1 MLCYENKNFTKELE
15 ILVNTCEGGEPV
27 NKEARQKLMQD
38 NLIFAALIFAA
49 IGSKNKLDFPPAG
62 PRSDDK
68 IAYQDKRIRLI
79 LQAIS
84 EYDKDA
90 QGTSDLAN
98 TLGKWGVAQQAIMN
112 TRTLASKGK
121 RTVDAVKTT
130 STTTEKDYTS
140 EENAALLAKPEK
152 RGGLV
157 FDFTP
162 NSFKTTNH
170 IELTPSIGLS
180 TFPWKSMPLLLKN
193 STIFIP
199 RIKSPILYFTDP
211 LVLGNAPL

>member
-1 MLCYENKNFTKELE
+1 MTQTKRNNVRKRKNRTLRGGAVMGYEKKDFTKELE
-15 ILVNTCEGGEPV
+15 ILVNTCEGNEPA

-38 NLIFAALIFAA
+38 NLIFAAWVFAV

-90 QGTSDLAN
+90 QGTSDLEN

-121 RTVDAVKTT
+121 RTGQAVANT
-130 STTTEKDYTS
+130 STSATKDYTS
-140 EENAALLAKPEK
+140 EENTALLAKPEK
-152 RGGLV
+152 
-157 FDFTP
+157 
-162 NSFKTTNH
+162 
-170 IELTPSIGLS
+170 
-180 TFPWKSMPLLLKN
+180 KSWFG
-193 STIFIP
+193 I
-199 RIKSPILYFTDP
+199 
-211 LVLGNAPL
+211 

>member
-1 MLCYENKNFTKELE
+1 MAQTKRNGYRKRNNRTLRGGALLGYEKKDFTKELE

-38 NLIFAALIFAA
+38 NLIFAAVIFAA

-140 EENAALLAKPEK
+140 EENAALLSQPEPK
-152 RGGLV
+152 
-157 FDFTP
+157 
-162 NSFKTTNH
+162 KT
-170 IELTPSIGLS
+170 G
-180 TFPWKSMPLLLKN
+180 
-193 STIFIP
+193 
-199 RIKSPILYFTDP
+199 YY
-211 LVLGNAPL
+211 GNW